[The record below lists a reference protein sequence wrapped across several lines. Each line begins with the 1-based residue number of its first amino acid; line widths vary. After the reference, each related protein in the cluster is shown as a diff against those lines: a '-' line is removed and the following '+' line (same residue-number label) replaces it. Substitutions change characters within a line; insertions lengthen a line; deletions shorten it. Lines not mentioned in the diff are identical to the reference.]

1 MFHYIERAPDGVTVK
16 DIQSHSIQVSWKAV
30 EDANNYNVTLT
41 QKMGDSQLG
50 ICSESYT
57 LSVDTSS
64 LSVNVGQ
71 TSNEMLKAYTTY
83 SITVIAMSDV
93 WGDSED
99 SEPIIITT
107 NQTNED
113 YYSAFSV

>member
-1 MFHYIERAPDGVTVK
+1 MFFHIERAPDGVTVK

-41 QKMGDSQLG
+41 QTMGDSQLG
-50 ICSESYT
+50 ICSESHT
-57 LSVDTSS
+57 ISVDTFN
-64 LSVNVGQ
+64 LSVIVGQ
-71 TSNEMLKAYTTY
+71 TGNEMLKAYTTY

-93 WGDSED
+93 WGNSED

-107 NQTNED
+107 NQTSED
-113 YYSAFSV
+113 YYTAL